1 MEQIDRASS
10 PLSPESHR
18 EPSSEPDWDSGEHA
32 DRPIQHRNDHTYGRE
47 EKEVAEAEAP
57 TTDGNEASLRERAL
71 GPVVANLAIAP
82 FWLVPFTV
90 LMSVLTRG
98 QNDSTRLQLWI
109 GSSLLSTIV
118 IGAAIAAYGQRSGG
132 PTPRWI
138 VTLLRAGL
146 VSIGTVFG
154 MSAWVA
160 GEAPI
165 EMVML
170 FAVFPTTA
178 SAIAAMLTAGRR
190 DLYIGVLAPMA
201 ALSALTLA
209 MSADIRLRG
218 LGLLW
223 VFYAAALTGI
233 HSRLTKT
240 VRTAIV
246 MQQTSE
252 DLVAEIAD
260 DQAKLTA
267 TNAQLASTIEQLTH
281 QATHDALTGL
291 LNRRGVFEALEALV
305 TGSTTEQS
313 VGVLFLD
320 LDRFKAINDTL
331 GHRGGDHFLRI
342 VADRID
348 RCIKTDGI
356 AGRIGGDEFIIA
368 LPGADDRRTV
378 EVAQQLQNALGNAVH
393 AAGRELPSSVS
404 IGIAHAPAHGC
415 TVSELL
421 ANANVALYR
430 AKSDGRS
437 RTTHF
442 DAELARENKDRID
455 LELRLRRAIDDGD
468 IVPFFQ
474 PELDASTGTIVGAE
488 LLARWVQPN
497 GSVVPA
503 QEFMDLAFKAGLL
516 DRVTERVLGGARRQ
530 IRRLATLG
538 LPEGFRFRVNL
549 APHSTDRPW
558 RGNPIDELVSGIDPN
573 LLTVDVR
580 ESFVTVDLTSAAANL
595 AEFRARGGRVC
606 LDDFAQGVSSLS
618 LLRRLPL
625 DEVRIDRISIDTIT
639 THPHDRAI
647 VRSIIALTRE
657 IGLEVTADGVET
669 GAQADA
675 LIALGCVRQQ
685 GHLYAPALPGDR
697 FESYLLGRLAEQY
710 VQASDTLPTWN
721 TGELD

>member
-1 MEQIDRASS
+1 VAQAES
-10 PLSPESHR
+10 PTR
-18 EPSSEPDWDSGEHA
+18 DD
-32 DRPIQHRNDHTYGRE
+32 Q
-47 EKEVAEAEAP
+47 AEC
-57 TTDGNEASLRERAL
+57 LHERTL
-71 GPVVANLAIAP
+71 VSVVANMAAAP
-82 FWLVPFTV
+82 YFLIPFTALV
-90 LMSVLTRG
+90 TILTRG
-98 QNDSTRLQLWI
+98 DNDGTRLQAWMGVAI
-109 GSSLLSTIV
+109 VSTV
-118 IGAAIAAYGQRSGG
+118 LIAVGVNAYRRLALATVDEPADL

-138 VTLLRAGL
+138 VLLLRSGL
-146 VSIGTVFG
+146 LSMGVLFG
-154 MSAWVA
+154 MTTWVA
-160 GEAPI
+160 SSASV

-190 DLYIGVLAPMA
+190 DMFVSLLVPIAV
-201 ALSALTLA
+201 LSASTLA
-209 MSADIRLRG
+209 TSSDYRLQW
-218 LGLLW
+218 LAALW
-223 VFYAAALTGI
+223 VFYSLALAAI
-233 HSRLTKT
+233 HSTLSTT
-240 VRTAIV
+240 LRTAIAL
-246 MQQTSE
+246 QQTSE
-252 DLVAEIAD
+252 DLLAEIER
-260 DQAKLTA
+260 DQAQLTE
-267 TNAQLASTIEQLTH
+267 TNAQLAVSIEQLTH

-291 LNRRGVFEALEALV
+291 LNRRGMFEALESLIGEGE
-305 TGSTTEQS
+305 TRP

-342 VADRID
+342 VADRLE
-348 RCIKTDGI
+348 RCITSNGV
-356 AGRIGGDEFIIA
+356 AGRIGGDEFVVA
-368 LPGADDRRTV
+368 LPGANEQATV
-378 EVAQQLQNALGNAVH
+378 AVAHQLHGVLGQAIH

-404 IGIAHAPAHGC
+404 IGIAHAPTHGAN
-415 TVSELL
+415 VSEVL

-430 AKSDGRS
+430 AKTSGRS
-437 RTTHF
+437 RVTHF
-442 DAELARENKDRID
+442 DTDLSRENHERID

-474 PELDASTGTIVGAE
+474 PELDASTGMIVGAE

-497 GSVVPA
+497 GSVVA
-503 QEFMDLAFKAGLL
+503 AHDFMDLAMRAGLL
-516 DRVTERVLGGARRQ
+516 DRVTERVFGGARRQ
-530 IRRLATLG
+530 IRRLAVLG

-549 APHSTDRPW
+549 APHSTERPW
-558 RGNPIDELVSGIDPN
+558 RDNPIDLLVAGIDPH

-580 ESFVTVDLTSAAANL
+580 ESFVNVDLPSAASNL

-618 LLRRLPL
+618 MLRRLPL

-685 GHLYAPALPGDR
+685 GHLYAPALPEEA
-697 FESYLLGRLAEQY
+697 FENYLLRRLAEQY
-710 VQASDTLPTWN
+710 VQAADTRPTWN
-721 TGELD
+721 THELAD

>member
-1 MEQIDRASS
+1 M
-10 PLSPESHR
+10 
-18 EPSSEPDWDSGEHA
+18 
-32 DRPIQHRNDHTYGRE
+32 T
-47 EKEVAEAEAP
+47 EAAAP
-57 TTDGNEASLRERAL
+57 TTGEQERSLRERAL
-71 GPVVANLAIAP
+71 APVVTNLAIAP
-82 FWLVPFTV
+82 LWLVPFTV
-90 LMSVLTRG
+90 LVSLLTRA
-98 QNDSTRLQLWI
+98 QNDSLRLQIWI
-109 GSSLLSTIV
+109 GCSLAATIV
-118 IGAAIAAYGQRSGG
+118 IVVAVAAFRRQAGG
-132 PTPRWI
+132 PTPRW
-138 VTLLRAGL
+138 VVLSLRAGL
-146 VSIGTVFG
+146 VSGGAVFG
-154 MSAWVA
+154 MTAWVA
-160 GEAPI
+160 GRAPI

-178 SAIAAMLTAGRR
+178 SAIAAILTAGRR
-190 DLYIGVLAPMA
+190 DMYASVIIPMA
-201 ALSALTLA
+201 ALAAVSLA
-209 MSADIRLRG
+209 KESDIRLRG

-223 VFYAAALTGI
+223 VFYAGALTSI
-233 HSRLTKT
+233 HSRLSKT
-240 VRTAIV
+240 VRTAIL
-246 MQQTSE
+246 MQKTTE
-252 DLVAEIAD
+252 DLLAEIAD
-260 DQAKLTA
+260 DQAKLTE

-291 LNRRGVFEALEALV
+291 LNRRGVFETLESLV
-305 TGSTTEQS
+305 TAASAEQP

-320 LDRFKAINDTL
+320 LDRFKAVNDTL

-348 RCIKTDGI
+348 RCIKGEGI

-368 LPGADDRRTV
+368 LPGADERKTIDVGR
-378 EVAQQLQNALGNAVH
+378 QLQSALGNAIH

-404 IGIAHAPAHGC
+404 IGIAHAPTHG
-415 TVSELL
+415 TNVSELL

-430 AKSDGRS
+430 AKTDGRS
-437 RTTHF
+437 RTAHF
-442 DAELARENKDRID
+442 DTDLADENRVRID

-474 PELDASTGTIVGAE
+474 PELDASTGMIVGAE

-503 QEFMDLAFKAGLL
+503 HDFMDLAVKAGLL

-530 IRRLATLG
+530 IRRLAVLG

-549 APHSTDRPW
+549 APHSTERRW
-558 RGNPIDELVSGIDPN
+558 RDNPIDELVSGIDPN
-573 LLTVDVR
+573 LLTVDIR
-580 ESFVTVDLTSAAANL
+580 ESFVTADLASAASNL
-595 AEFRARGGRVC
+595 AAFRARGGRVC

-618 LLRRLPL
+618 MLRRLPL

-647 VRSIIALTRE
+647 VRSIIALARE
-657 IGLEVTADGVET
+657 IGLEVTADGVES

-685 GHLYAPALPGDR
+685 GHLYAAALPEDG
-697 FESYLLGRLAEQY
+697 FENFLLGRLAEQY

-721 TGELD
+721 TRELG